1 MDPLTLFAL
10 ANGAVQAVKKG
21 CELYKEIASA
31 AGDVK
36 GVLKD
41 LEEQFNFKHKDSPPT
56 TAERNQYI
64 QEKNRVIELSKQQ
77 PNDIYTQ
84 IGEELGVYFENYAKC
99 SAIFE
104 EEEKHSK
111 EVYTGE
117 ASLGKRAL
125 QRVLMQSRLTAME
138 AELRELMVYNCP
150 PELGDLYTRVYAMM
164 EKMKKEQ
171 AVAWAKKRKE
181 DKIAAEKRRRR
192 IQKIKCEAWKW
203 GVATVVI
210 SYLCLLVWSV
220 VQIRILEHPE
230 LGRCLIPKGT
240 WPYQYYN
247 NLKWVDC
254 EIKPKEEN

>member
-21 CELYKEIASA
+21 CELYKEIAGA

-41 LEEQFNFKHKDSPPT
+41 LEEQFNLRHKDSPPSV
-56 TAERNQYI
+56 AEKNQFI

-77 PNDIYTQ
+77 PNDVYTQ

-104 EEEKHSK
+104 EEERHAQ

-117 ASLGKRAL
+117 TSLGKRAL

-150 PELGDLYTRVYAMM
+150 PELGDLYTRVQAMM

-171 AVAWAKKRKE
+171 SIAWAKKRVT
-181 DKIAAEKRRRR
+181 DKIAAAKKRRR
-192 IQKIKCEAWKW
+192 IEHIKCNAWKY
-203 GVATVVI
+203 GIATIVSV
-210 SYLCLLVWSV
+210 YLLWLVWAV
-220 VQIRILEHPE
+220 VQVRIDVYPE
-230 LGRCLIPKGT
+230 LGQCLIPKGNAIYD
-240 WPYQYYN
+240 WYN
-247 NLKWVDC
+247 NLKWIDC
-254 EIKPKEEN
+254 EIKE

>member
-21 CELYKEIASA
+21 CELYKEIAGA

-41 LEEQFNFKHKDSPPT
+41 LEEQFNLRHKDSPPSV
-56 TAERNQYI
+56 AEKNQFI

-77 PNDIYTQ
+77 PNDIYTS

-104 EEEKHSK
+104 EEEKHAL

-117 ASLGKRAL
+117 TSLGKRAL

-171 AVAWAKKRKE
+171 AVAWAKKRVA
-181 DKIAAEKRRRR
+181 DKIAAAKKRRR
-192 IQKIKCEAWKW
+192 IEHIKCNAWKY
-203 GVATVVI
+203 GIATVVTL
-210 SYLCLLVWSV
+210 YLLWLTWAV
-220 VQIRILEHPE
+220 VQVRIEVEPE
-230 LGRCLIPKGT
+230 LGRCLIPKGNAVYD
-240 WPYQYYN
+240 WYN
-247 NLKWVDC
+247 NLKWIDC
-254 EIKPKEEN
+254 EVKQ